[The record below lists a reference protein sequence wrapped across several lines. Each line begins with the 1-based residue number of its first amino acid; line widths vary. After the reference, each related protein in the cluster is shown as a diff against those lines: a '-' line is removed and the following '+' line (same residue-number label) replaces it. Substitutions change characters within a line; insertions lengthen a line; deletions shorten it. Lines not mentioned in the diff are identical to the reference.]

1 MNEIFSEISLRDS
14 KVSVVDSFKRTR
26 KGISLA
32 DMYPNGFRKMYT
44 SDKARKLHDS
54 NFAFVMTNLSKL
66 HTKVYEP
73 KWNTTYAQDVPI
85 VLGGGL
91 VDFVD
96 FFSVEWSGMPTA
108 DQNLTGNNVNII
120 PRVNAKLNH
129 EKVNVY
135 NFEIAYDI
143 KFIEI
148 DKLNKLNFTKALDAI
163 YKDAILA
170 GWDIFCDK
178 IAYDGADGKNGLLTS
193 DDKVKVSV
201 VPQGTLDAK
210 KDGLKAMT
218 DTEIVGLFNGILSYY
233 LNNTNNNLSLLP
245 DKFLLPMDDAS
256 ELSSRFSTLYTA
268 TLREF
273 LMQHNVGI
281 DEALAAGTKFNISIS
296 GRTRLNGK
304 GTLKGGRIVAYRKD
318 QDYVRMDI
326 PFVVQNYYTGPNVD
340 KMCYSTYFVGQVSDV
355 QMPYNKNATE
365 MGAVS
370 YWDLTPKT
378 GD

>member
-1 MNEIFSEISLRDS
+1 MGIFNEVSLRDS
-14 KVSVVDSFKRTR
+14 SISVVDSFKQNKR
-26 KGISLA
+26 GISFG
-32 DMYPNGFRKMYT
+32 DMSPSGFRKIYQNE
-44 SDKARKLHDS
+44 KARRVHDA
-54 NFAFVMTNLSKL
+54 NFAFVMTSLSKL

-73 KWNTTYAQDVPI
+73 KFNTTYAQDIPI

-96 FFSVEWSGMPTA
+96 FFSVEWTGMPTP

-148 DKLNKLNFTKALDAI
+148 DKLNKVNFQKALDAI

-178 IAYDGADGKNGLLTS
+178 IAYEGADGTNGLFTS
-193 DDKVKVSV
+193 DDKVKISV
-201 VPQGTLDAK
+201 VPQGTLDATA
-210 KDGLKAMT
+210 DGLKAMT
-218 DTEIVGLFNGILSYY
+218 DTEVVGLINGILSYY
-233 LNNTNNNLSLLP
+233 LINTNNNIELLP
-245 DKFLLPMDDAS
+245 DKILLPTSDAT

-273 LMQHNVGI
+273 LMKHNVGI
-281 DEALAAGTKFNISIS
+281 DEAEAVGFKYSLSIS
-296 GRTRLNGK
+296 GRPRLAGK
-304 GTLKGGRIVAYRKD
+304 GTNQGGRIVAYRKNE
-318 QDYVRMDI
+318 DYVRMDI
-326 PFVVQNYYTGPNVD
+326 PYPVQSYYTGPNID

-355 QMPYNKNATE
+355 QMPYNKSDKE
-365 MGAVS
+365 LGAVS
-370 YWDLTPKT
+370 YWDLTK
-378 GD
+378 GSN

>member
-1 MNEIFSEISLRDS
+1 MFKEVSLRDS
-14 KVSVVDSFKRTR
+14 AVSVVDSFKQNKR
-26 KGISLA
+26 GISFG
-32 DMYPNGFRKMYT
+32 DMSPSGFRKMYPNE
-44 SDKARKLHDS
+44 KARKLHDG

-73 KWNTTYAQDVPI
+73 KWNTTYAQDMPI

-96 FFSVEWSGMPTA
+96 FFSVEWSGMPSTE
-108 DQNLTGNNVNII
+108 QNLTGNNVNII

-135 NFEIAYDI
+135 NFEIAYDM

-148 DKLNKLNFTKALDAI
+148 DKLNKVNFQKALDAI

-170 GWDIFCDK
+170 GWDMFCDK
-178 IAYDGADGKNGLLTS
+178 IAYEGADGTNGLFTS

-201 VPQGTLDAK
+201 VPQGTLNVNA
-210 KDGLKAMT
+210 DGLKAMT
-218 DTEIVGLFNGILSYY
+218 DTEIVGLINGILSYY
-233 LNNTNNNLSLLP
+233 LINTNNNISLLP
-245 DKFLLPMDDAS
+245 DKFLLPVSDAT

-273 LMQHNVGI
+273 LMKHNVGI
-281 DEALAAGTKFNISIS
+281 DEAEAVGAKYSISIS
-296 GRTRLNGK
+296 GRARLNGA
-304 GTLKGGRIVAYRKD
+304 GTQKGGRIVAYRKD
-318 QDYVRMDI
+318 EDFVRMDI
-326 PFVVQNYYTGPNVD
+326 PYMVQNYYTGPNID

-355 QMPYNKNATE
+355 QMPYNKNNTE
-365 MGAVS
+365 LGAVT
-370 YWDLTPKT
+370 YWDLAPANA
-378 GD
+378 

>member
-1 MNEIFSEISLRDS
+1 MFKEVSLRDS
-14 KVSVVDSFKRTR
+14 AVSVVDSYSQNKS
-26 KGISLA
+26 GISFST
-32 DMYPNGFRKMYT
+32 MYPQGFRAMYKT
-44 SDKARKLHDS
+44 DKARKLHDS
-54 NFAFVMTNLSKL
+54 NFAFVMSNLSKL

-73 KWNTTYAQDVPI
+73 KWNTTYAQDLPI

-96 FFSVEWSGMPTA
+96 FFSVEWSGMPTET
-108 DQNLTGNNVNII
+108 QNLTGNNVNII

-148 DKLNKLNFTKALDAI
+148 DKLNKLNFQKALDAI

-178 IAYDGADGKNGLLTS
+178 IAYDGADGKNGLFTS
-193 DDKVKVSV
+193 DDRVKVNI
-201 VPQGTLDAK
+201 VPQGTLDSTK
-210 KDGLKAMT
+210 GGLRGMT
-218 DTEIVGLFNGILSYY
+218 DTEIVGLINGILSYY
-233 LNNTNNNLSLLP
+233 LINSNNNIALLP
-245 DKFLLPMDDAS
+245 DKFLLPTTDAT

-273 LMQHNVGI
+273 LMKHNVGI
-281 DEALAAGTKFNISIS
+281 DEAEAVGAKYNISIS
-296 GRTRLNGK
+296 GRSRLNEA
-304 GTLKGGRIVAYRKD
+304 GTTKGGRIVAYKKD
-318 QDYVRMDI
+318 EDFVRMDI
-326 PFVVQNYYTGPNVD
+326 PFVVQSYYTGPNVD

-355 QMPYNKNATE
+355 QMPYNKNNTE
-365 MGAVS
+365 LGAVT
-370 YWDLTPKT
+370 YWDLTK
-378 GD
+378 DAE